1 MIFMLTIHSKT
12 FNPEVL
18 YVFDTVNSG
27 PASGKKH
34 THDFFELSIILSG
47 ESFYVINDEKHYLV
61 EETVLVL
68 NPGVNHMDYT
78 DEGMKNVQIHI
89 GLRHF
94 NFPGYK
100 RDFLPLESNIIQL
113 GNYKEP
119 FFETCREIIR
129 ERNDAKP
136 GYELVLKA
144 LVYKLIVYLFRD
156 DSTTLSEDQLLIPD
170 KEKQELVNEIQL
182 YIENHYHEDLS
193 LEQIAHEFY
202 TNSTTLSR
210 LFKQFS
216 GDTPINYLINY
227 RLEKAKNLL
236 LSDTSLSIKD
246 VAKSVGYEDSLY
258 FSKLFKKRFG
268 ESPTFF
274 AEHTDSTD

>member
-1 MIFMLTIHSKT
+1 MLTIHSKT

-78 DEGMKNVQIHI
+78 EEGMKNVQIHI

-119 FFETCREIIR
+119 FFETCREIIL